1 MSLTEMQQ
9 AIVSVADKVGASVV
23 GIGRNRRGT
32 GIVISEGKVLTNAHN
47 LRGDQV
53 TVSFPDGRTETG
65 SVSGADLDADLAVVA
80 VDTGGAPA
88 LTWALNGSVSLGS
101 PVVALANPG
110 GMGLRVTFGF
120 VSGTGRS
127 FRGPR
132 GRAISGSLE
141 HTAPLL
147 PGASGG
153 PVVDVEANLV
163 GLNTNRL
170 GEGFYLAI
178 PADQAL
184 RTAVDRLSAGQ
195 TSTRPRLGVGVAPA
209 AVAKRLRRAVGLPDA
224 DGVLV
229 RMVFEDGPAA
239 AAGIRQ
245 GDLLTTVGG
254 NLLSDPDDL
263 YQVLDEITPGSV
275 VAISLLR
282 GVEEINVEVTFGEG

>member
-9 AIVSVADKVGASVV
+9 VIVSVADKAGASVV

-47 LRGDQV
+47 LRGEQV

-80 VDTGGAPA
+80 VDTGDTTP
-88 LTWALNGSVSLGS
+88 LTWAPNGGVSLGS
-101 PVVALANPG
+101 PVVALANPA
-110 GMGLRVTFGF
+110 GMGLRVTVGF
-120 VSGTGRS
+120 VSGTGRT

-153 PVVDVEANLV
+153 PVVDVDGQFV

-178 PADQAL
+178 PADDEL
-184 RTAVDRLSAGQ
+184 RSAVERLSSGQ

-209 AVAKRLRRAVGLPDA
+209 AVARKLRQAVGLPDA
-224 DGVLV
+224 EGVLV
-229 RMVFEDGPAA
+229 RMVFDDGPAA

-245 GDLLTTVGG
+245 GDLITRVGG
-254 NLLSDPDDL
+254 QALTDPDDL
-263 YQVLDEITPGSV
+263 YQVLDGIAPGSV
-275 VAISLLR
+275 VSVSLLR
-282 GVEEINVEVTFGEG
+282 GVEELSVEVTFGEA